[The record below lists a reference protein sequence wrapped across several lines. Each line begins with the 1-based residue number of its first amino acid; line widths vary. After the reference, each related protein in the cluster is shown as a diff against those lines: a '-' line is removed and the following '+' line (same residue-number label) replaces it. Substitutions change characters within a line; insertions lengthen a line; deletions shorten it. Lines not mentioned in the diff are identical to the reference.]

1 MLIMTKSSLATMISF
16 FISITI
22 GIVLIPILKR
32 KKQEQIIN
40 EYLLKEHKN
49 KKETPTMGGII
60 FIVAT
65 LMSIILLFF
74 MNKIKMSYNLMT
86 ILWTF
91 ISYGLIGYLD
101 DFLIIK
107 NKSNKGLKYTEKLLL
122 QIIVALVFF

>member
-65 LMSIILLFF
+65 FQYI
-74 MNKIKMSYNLMT
+74 
-86 ILWTF
+86 
-91 ISYGLIGYLD
+91 
-101 DFLIIK
+101 
-107 NKSNKGLKYTEKLLL
+107 
-122 QIIVALVFF
+122 